1 MLKPMKA
8 NLNSLAD
15 GIIVLGLG
23 AFLTTIGYL
32 YSTAISQSS
41 SNYTVLV
48 AGFFALSL
56 GVLIAGILKI
66 ANSFSSRTE
75 EKASTLKTPVGA
87 SIIGLAILYYSF
99 IQFIIRF

>member
-1 MLKPMKA
+1 MKA

-32 YSTAISQSS
+32 YSTAISQSP
-41 SNYTVLV
+41 SNYVVLV

-66 ANSFSSRTE
+66 ANALSFRTE
-75 EKASTLKTPVGA
+75 EKVSTLKTALVA
-87 SIIGLAILYYSF
+87 SIIGLVSLFSPF
-99 IQFIIRF
+99 LFLLFRL